1 MTNATVSPIV
11 PISRNTRRPSRS
23 RSKMAITVKVTL
35 VTPMKTV
42 WPIAPEV
49 LVPLNE
55 RIVGA

>member
-1 MTNATVSPIV
+1 
-11 PISRNTRRPSRS
+11 
-23 RSKMAITVKVTL
+23 MAITVKITL